1 MDVVEDLA
9 DDGGIRHIG
18 NDPQASTAVRA
29 ERDIELEGLGEPRGL
44 RVSVRRPDS
53 GPKATW

>member
-9 DDGGIRHIG
+9 DDGEIRHIG

-29 ERDIELEGLGEPRGL
+29 ERDIELEDPF
-44 RVSVRRPDS
+44 
-53 GPKATW
+53 